1 MARIVARRGPADH
14 RSCAGLAIGLADSLR
29 PVAEIRQLRYF
40 VAVAQRGSVSA
51 AALDLNLSQS
61 ALSETLRKLEVE
73 LGVQLLERS
82 SRGVAPTPA
91 GDALLTEATE
101 AIARFDAALDAAR
114 HAARGQTGR
123 LRVGF
128 EAAGAGRLSTQS
140 RARFLARFPHV
151 RLEPRRFE
159 WGGEVPALREGE
171 CDVAFA
177 WLPAD
182 LTGLRWEIVAS
193 EARFAGLAAGHR
205 LAGREELSVLEL
217 NDEPIMWTRRAPRY
231 WVDWWAVNPRPDGSE
246 PRWGPENE
254 NVEEMLE
261 QVADGSAYCIAPAS
275 MTEYYARP
283 DLVWIP
289 IADVDPLR
297 IALAWRERDAS
308 PLVAAFAAVV
318 RELAAT

>member
-1 MARIVARRGPADH
+1 
-14 RSCAGLAIGLADSLR
+14 
-29 PVAEIRQLRYF
+29 VAEIRQLRYF
-40 VAVAQRGSVSA
+40 AAVARRGSVSQ

-114 HAARGQTGR
+114 RAARGQTGR

-128 EAAGAGRLSTQS
+128 EAAGAGRLSTQA

-182 LTGLRWEIVAS
+182 LTGLRWEIIAT
-193 EARFAGLAAGHR
+193 EPRFAGLAVTHP
-205 LAGREELSVLEL
+205 LAGRDELSVLEL
-217 NDEPIMWTRRAPRY
+217 NEEPIMWTRRAPRY
-231 WVDWWAVNPRPDGSE
+231 WVDWWAVNPRPDGAE

-261 QVADGSAYCIAPAS
+261 QVGDGSAYCIAPLS

-283 DLVWIP
+283 DLAWIP

-318 RELAAT
+318 RELA